1 MLKGYWFSNNHV
13 GSFDGKIIP
22 TFFLSFLPPTVFSSS
37 SLRQQKFLF
46 VLHVGRVRVRNSLKL
61 DKGDTGYNDT
71 MPILP
76 MTIGPMTTGPMTTRL
91 LYIYSDNKAI
101 RLLCLSYTN
110 LNPT

>member
-37 SLRQQKFLF
+37 SLRQQKILF

-61 DKGDTGYNDT
+61 DKGGTGYNDT
-71 MPILP
+71 MPIRPVTTGSL
-76 MTIGPMTTGPMTTRL
+76 TTGP
-91 LYIYSDNKAI
+91 
-101 RLLCLSYTN
+101 
-110 LNPT
+110 